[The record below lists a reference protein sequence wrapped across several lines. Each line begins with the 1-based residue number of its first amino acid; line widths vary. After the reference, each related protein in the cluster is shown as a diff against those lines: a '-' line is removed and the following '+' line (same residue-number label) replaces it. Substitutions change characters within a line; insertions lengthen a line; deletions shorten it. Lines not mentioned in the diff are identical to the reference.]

1 MSNYSS
7 RETAELL
14 GISPSALAHFVKA
27 GKVTGPKFVIP
38 GKRNTHLWTEEQIA
52 RLRKRL
58 PRLIKGTRI
67 GQKYKL
73 AKKSTA
79 KKVFKKRGRKKQTGR
94 QRKKK

>member
-7 RETAELL
+7 REAAQLL

-27 GKVTGPKFVIP
+27 GRVTGPKFVIP

-58 PRLIKGTRI
+58 PRLVKGTRI

-73 AKKSTA
+73 AAKA
-79 KKVFKKRGRKKQTGR
+79 KKAAAARGRKR
-94 QRKKK
+94 VAKKK